1 MGRFV
6 VLLQSCC
13 RSTAGVLRMVEDRPG
28 AQTGTAMKSRLQPE
42 IAKEVELEGREERWG
57 ETQQKYERPIG
68 DRGISGG
75 KNLPLRKGDR

>member
-1 MGRFV
+1 
-6 VLLQSCC
+6 
-13 RSTAGVLRMVEDRPG
+13 MVEARPG

-42 IAKEVELEGREERWG
+42 MAKEVEREDREEKWG

>member
-1 MGRFV
+1 
-6 VLLQSCC
+6 
-13 RSTAGVLRMVEDRPG
+13 MVEDRPG

-68 DRGISGG
+68 DRDTGG
-75 KNLPLRKGDR
+75 G